1 MTTFLDEIAR
11 ILNFLPVLFLALSLL
26 FFLFLPLSR
35 ARALRLFFFSVM
47 VESVCEEE
55 RRTDSSVGWLN
66 YNKNG
71 RICAAKCR
79 CMEEK
84 KEEEE
89 EEKSF

>member
-11 ILNFLPVLFLALSLL
+11 TLNFLPIFFLSFFPSLSLY
-26 FFLFLPLSR
+26 FMGEN
-35 ARALRLFFFSVM
+35 VQD
-47 VESVCEEE
+47 E
-55 RRTDSSVGWLN
+55 RTTDSSVGWLN

-71 RICAAKCR
+71 RIYAAKCR

-89 EEKSF
+89 EKSF